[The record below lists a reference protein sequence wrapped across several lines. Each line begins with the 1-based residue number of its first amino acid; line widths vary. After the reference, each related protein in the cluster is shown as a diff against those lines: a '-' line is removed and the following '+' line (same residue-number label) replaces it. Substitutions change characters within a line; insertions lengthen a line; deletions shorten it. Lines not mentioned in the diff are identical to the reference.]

1 MPGIFHRE
9 TIRKQPLTPSKS
21 AHLSANRRGEHK
33 SRGSRKHARTQRA
46 GRGPDNVAQAV
57 VIKDEDVFFLCDR
70 NGNVPL
76 GNEQGFGLYYHDCR
90 FLQGYELSI
99 AGNRLNSLA
108 STSEHGFMS
117 EFVLTNPEL
126 KQLDGSAL
134 SKQSVGF
141 KWQRIIHSAGLSLQD
156 VITCTN
162 YKHHSVQFVL
172 SFDFEAGFEDV
183 FEIRGLQ
190 PKKIGRSEKPVWRND
205 ALIFQYDGADGLYR
219 TLRINLTPGTGSRRK
234 GGADMKL
241 SLAPN
246 ESKQV
251 SVSLVISESRKKKQ
265 LASKRTFKPDA
276 VRLARQLHENSDNWL
291 KQHCEVTTSSPLLND
306 LFERSIRDLRVLR
319 ASLDGQQYF
328 SAGLPWYGALFGR
341 DSIIASLQTLAF
353 EPRIAEHTLRLL
365 AKFQGTE
372 VNEWRDEQP
381 GKILHEYRRGE
392 LAHLNEIP
400 QTPYY
405 GSVDSTPLFLI
416 LVAEHAKWTGNLLLF
431 QELKQPVDRAFE
443 WMRKYG
449 DESGSEYLEYNSQS
463 KSGLGNQGWK
473 DSGDAIVNADGSLA
487 KPPIALVEVQGYV
500 YMAKVSC
507 AELYERSGD
516 KDAADR
522 LRAEAHELRTHFE
535 RDFWLKDKSM
545 YALALQAG
553 KKPAAVV
560 SSNAGQMLWSGMAA
574 PARAKKTMEQLMSK
588 EMFSGW
594 GVRTLSNAES
604 RYNPVGYH
612 LGTVWPH
619 DNSIIAAGFRKYGF
633 DDAACQVF
641 AGIVDA
647 SKHFKKRRLPEVF
660 AGFSRDEFPIPV
672 RYPVACHP
680 QAWAAGSVPSMLQS
694 LLGLVPSAF
703 ENRLQV
709 LRPVL
714 PKFVQGLELR
724 RLRVGKAT
732 VDLRFTRDSDGN
744 LATDVMKVR
753 GNLNVEVSSASR
765 NKAT

>member
-1 MPGIFHRE
+1 MTNR
-9 TIRKQPLTPSKS
+9 SKS
-21 AHLSANRRGEHK
+21 ARPSTVRHLHK
-33 SRGSRKHARTQRA
+33 PQKHAKARRA
-46 GRGPDNVAQAV
+46 GRGPNNVAEAV

-70 NGNVPL
+70 SGNVPL

-90 FLQGYELSI
+90 FLQGYEISI

-108 STSEHGFMS
+108 FTSEHGFMS
-117 EFVLTNPEL
+117 EFILTNPDL
-126 KQLDGSAL
+126 KQPDGSAL
-134 SKQSVGF
+134 PKQSIVIE
-141 KWQRIIHSAGLSLQD
+141 WQRIIHSAGLSLQD
-156 VITCTN
+156 VITFTN
-162 YKHHSVQFVL
+162 HKHDPLQFVL

-183 FEIRGLQ
+183 FEIRGLR
-190 PKKIGRSEKPVWRND
+190 PKKIGRREKPVWRD
-205 ALIFQYDGADGLYR
+205 GGLMFEYDGADGLFR
-219 TLRINLTPGTGSRRK
+219 TLRINLTPLTGSPRK
-234 GGADMKL
+234 DGADLKL

-251 SVSLVISESRKKKQ
+251 RVSLVISESNRKKQ
-265 LASKRTFKPDA
+265 APKRNLRPDA
-276 VRLARQLHENSDNWL
+276 ERLARQLHENSDDWL
-291 KQHCEVTTSSPLLND
+291 KRHCEVKTSSPLLDD
-306 LFERSIRDLRVLR
+306 LFERCIRDLRVLR
-319 ASLDGQQYF
+319 TSLDSEQYF

-341 DSIIASLQTLAF
+341 DSLIASLQTLAF

-381 GKILHEYRRGE
+381 GKILHEYRVGE

-416 LVAEHAKWTGNLLLF
+416 LMAEHAKWTGDLTLF
-431 QELKQPVDRAFE
+431 HKLRETVDRAFE

-449 DESGSEYLEYNSQS
+449 DLSGSGYLEYNSQS
-463 KSGLGNQGWK
+463 KEGLGNQGWK

-487 KPPIALVEVQGYV
+487 SPPIALVEVQGYV
-500 YMAKVSC
+500 YQAKILGSD
-507 AELYERSGD
+507 LYERAGD

-522 LRAEAHELRTHFE
+522 LRAEAHELRTRLE
-535 RDFWLKDKSM
+535 KEFWLKDKGI

-553 KKPAAVV
+553 KQPAAVV
-560 SSNAGQMLWSGMAA
+560 SSNAGQLLWSGMVDS
-574 PARAKKTMEQLMSK
+574 ARAKKTMEQLMSR

-594 GVRTLSNAES
+594 GIRTFSSAEA
-604 RYNPVGYH
+604 RYNPAGYH

-641 AGIVDA
+641 TGIVEA
-647 SKHFKKRRLPEVF
+647 SKHFERRRLPELF
-660 AGFSRDEFPIPV
+660 AGFSRDQFPIPV

-680 QAWAAGSVPSMLQS
+680 QAWAAGSIPFMLQS
-694 LLGLVPSAF
+694 LLGLVPNAF
-703 ENRLQV
+703 ENRLQI

-714 PKFVQGLELR
+714 PDFVQSLELR
-724 RLRVGKAT
+724 RLKVGKST
-732 VDLRFTRDSDGN
+732 VDLRFNRGSDGK
-744 LATDVMKVR
+744 LATDVMKVH
-753 GNLNVEVSSASR
+753 GDLNVEFSSVPQNRA
-765 NKAT
+765 A